1 MKITKILSIVLA
13 VAAVGVLAVALQM
26 DNGSSRKL
34 LMLLAVALLILA
46 IDPTLSRCR
55 KKKPKNFYAEEPEE
69 KGPGRIWLW
78 STMPVDRVD
87 KKWLEGRDVYL
98 RFLDIESDDDYFIH
112 YVNGKA
118 DEVYV
123 GGLYYLENQNFDE
136 LFEGY
141 ETLEGLLAAAR
152 NEEIEGLSLISP
164 DDFLG
169 VRHLYEDWQLTHN
182 PEKQP
187 ESASF
192 EKLVP

>member
-1 MKITKILSIVLA
+1 MRRTKILSVLLA

-26 DNGSSRKL
+26 DYGSSRKL

-55 KKKPKNFYAEEPEE
+55 KKKPENFYVEEPEE
-69 KGPGRIWLW
+69 KGSGHIWLW
-78 STMPVDRVD
+78 STMPVERVD
-87 KKWLEGRDVYL
+87 RKWLEGRDVYL

-123 GGLYYLENQNFDE
+123 GGLYYLENQDFDE
-136 LFEGY
+136 LFEDY
-141 ETLEGLLAAAR
+141 ETLEGLQAAAN
-152 NEEIEGLSLISP
+152 NEEIEDLSLISP
-164 DDFLG
+164 DDFLS

-182 PEKQP
+182 PEKQL
-187 ESASF
+187 
-192 EKLVP
+192 EKSVPLIS

>member
-1 MKITKILSIVLA
+1 MRRTKILSVLLA

-26 DNGSSRKL
+26 DYGSSRKL

-55 KKKPKNFYAEEPEE
+55 KKKPENFYVEAPEE
-69 KGPGRIWLW
+69 KVPGHIWLW
-78 STMPVDRVD
+78 STMPVERVD
-87 KKWLEGRDVYL
+87 RKWLEGRDVYL

-123 GGLYYLENQNFDE
+123 GGLYYLENQDFDE
-136 LFEGY
+136 LFEDY
-141 ETLEGLLAAAR
+141 ETLEGLQAAAN
-152 NEEIEGLSLISP
+152 NEEIEDLSLISP
-164 DDFLG
+164 DDFLS
-169 VRHLYEDWQLTHN
+169 VRHLYENWQLTHN

-187 ESASF
+187 ESA
-192 EKLVP
+192 